1 MCTIIAADSKKG
13 LCHVECC
20 LLEKKI
26 IQEEDSKMSAKLH
39 APDEQIKDPQVA
51 LNFLKEGNER
61 FVSGNTIPRNTNAE
75 DIKITATG
83 QKPFAAILTCA
94 DSRVAPEL
102 YFDQKIGDIFIVR
115 NAGNYADMEALG
127 SIEFATKH
135 LGAPLVVVVGHS
147 MCGAVFTSH
156 DKVTGLSD
164 NLQAV
169 LDNIRVNIESCGT
182 KEEAVTANVKAQV
195 ETLKNNPVIKEV
207 GALVVG
213 AEYDIASGK
222 VSFH

>member
-1 MCTIIAADSKKG
+1 
-13 LCHVECC
+13 
-20 LLEKKI
+20 
-26 IQEEDSKMSAKLH
+26 MSAKLH

-61 FVSGNTIPRNTNAE
+61 FVSGNTIPRDTNSE
-75 DIKITATG
+75 DIKITAGG

-115 NAGNYADMEALG
+115 NAGNTADNVEALG

-147 MCGAVFTSH
+147 ACGAVFTSH
-156 DKVTGLSD
+156 SKATGLSS
-164 NLQAV
+164 NLQTV
-169 LDNIRVNIESCGT
+169 LDNIRINIENVAT
-182 KEEAVTANVKAQV
+182 PEEAVAVNVKAQV
-195 ETLKNNPVIKEV
+195 ETLKNNPVIKEIN
-207 GALVVG
+207 ALVVG
-213 AEYDIASGK
+213 AEYDIATGK
-222 VSFH
+222 VTFLS